1 MNRRAHIKKLMAL
14 GAASVAPAALWARNG
29 AVGKEG
35 SREE

>member
-14 GAASVAPAALWARNG
+14 GAASAATRSTLGRNG
-29 AVGKEG
+29 AVGRS